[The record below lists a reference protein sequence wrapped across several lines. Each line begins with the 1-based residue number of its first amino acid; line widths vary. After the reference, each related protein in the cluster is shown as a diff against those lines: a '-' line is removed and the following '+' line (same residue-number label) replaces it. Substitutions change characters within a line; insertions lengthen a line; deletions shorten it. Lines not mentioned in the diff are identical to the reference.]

1 MMFNL
6 KKSIKL
12 IGYSVGVKRQ
22 IVMVALLLIIGI
34 ALEIITGCSNVL
46 GGFYIA
52 LVGTVPG
59 QMILLVTVPNAVKAS
74 PYYHEITVKMSAILN
89 FIFELIGFT
98 AVVVVHGIYAIIHP
112 ERADVALTIVFI
124 VSMVVCLTQIIYPMM
139 YKHYW
144 AAFVV
149 LMVGVMALFAPLGE
163 YIYGYKSFGISYA
176 IYLVGGYALV
186 ILGML
191 GGMLV
196 NHIFYKHELDPM
208 TYKSMMKKFDGSM

>member
-1 MMFNL
+1 MFDL

-22 IVMVALLLIIGI
+22 AAMVVILLIIGI
-34 ALEIITGCSNVL
+34 IIEIATGCSNVL

-74 PYYHEITVKMSAILN
+74 PYYHEITVKMSAVLN
-89 FIFELIGFT
+89 FLFEMIGFT
-98 AVVVVHGIYAIIHP
+98 VVVLIHGIYAIANP

-124 VSMVVCLTQIIYPMM
+124 VSMVVCVTQIIYPMM

-144 AAFVV
+144 IAFCV
-149 LMVGVMALFAPLGE
+149 LMAGIMALFAPLAE
-163 YIYGYKSFGISYA
+163 FIYGDQSFHLPYA
-176 IYLVGGYALV
+176 IYIVGGYALV

-208 TYKSMMKKFDGSM
+208 TYKSMMKKLDGSM